1 MRWETMN
8 KDEQRQFIKDVELS
22 KERTAMFKKILIAN
36 RGEIAVRIIRACK
49 EMDIATVAVYSE
61 ADKEALHVMLADEAV
76 CIGPAKSKDS
86 YLNIQNI
93 ISATVLTGATAI
105 HPGFGFLSE
114 NSSFARMCE
123 DCNITFIGPKADT
136 IDLLGNKS
144 RARETMQKAGV
155 PVVPGS
161 EGEIETV
168 KDALLLA
175 EKIGYPV
182 MIKASAGGGG
192 KGMRA
197 VYHSDD
203 MEKAYNSAKAEAK
216 AAFADDKVYI
226 EKLIVNPKH
235 IEIQILAD
243 SHGNVVHLGERDCS
257 VQRRNQKMIEESPS
271 AVMTP
276 ELRLAMG
283 SAAVKAAKATSYVNA
298 GTIEFLLDK
307 DNHYY
312 FMEMNTR
319 IQVEHPVTEM
329 VTGIDMI
336 KEQIRIAAGEEMPY
350 RQDSIEFKGHAI
362 ECRINAEDPS
372 KNFMPCP
379 GRVENVLFPGG
390 FGVRV
395 DSALYSGYVVPS
407 CYDSMLAKVIAY
419 GKDREEAIMRMRRA
433 LSELIIEGI
442 QTNTEYQYEL
452 LYRDEIISGQYHT
465 GLIEGSMK

>member
-1 MRWETMN
+1 
-8 KDEQRQFIKDVELS
+8 
-22 KERTAMFKKILIAN
+22 MFKKILIAN

-49 EMDIATVAVYSE
+49 EMGIDTVAVYSE

-144 RARETMQKAGV
+144 KARETMLKAGV

-161 EGEIETV
+161 DGEVETV
-168 KDALLLA
+168 KDALKLA
-175 EKIGYPV
+175 EEIGYPV

-197 VYHSDD
+197 VHKAEDL
-203 MEKAYNSAKAEAK
+203 EKLFLAAKAEAK

-235 IEIQILAD
+235 IEFQILAD

-257 VQRRNQKMIEESPS
+257 VQRRNQKMMEESPS
-271 AVMTP
+271 AIMTP
-276 ELRLAMG
+276 ELRKKMG
-283 SAAVKAAKATSYVNA
+283 SAAVKAAKATGYVNA
-298 GTIEFLLDK
+298 GTIEFLYDQG
-307 DNHYY
+307 NYY

-336 KEQIRIAAGEEMPY
+336 KAQIRIANGEPMPY
-350 RQDSIEFKGHAI
+350 KQNNIEFKGHAI
-362 ECRINAEDPS
+362 ECRINAEDPA

-395 DSALYSGYVVPS
+395 DSALYPGYVVPS

-419 GKDREEAIMRMRRA
+419 GSNRKEAIERMKRA
-433 LSELIIEGI
+433 LSELIIDGI
-442 QTNTEYQYEL
+442 QTNIEYQYDL
-452 LYRDEIISGQYHT
+452 LEREEILTGNYHT
-465 GLIEGSMK
+465 GLIEAK